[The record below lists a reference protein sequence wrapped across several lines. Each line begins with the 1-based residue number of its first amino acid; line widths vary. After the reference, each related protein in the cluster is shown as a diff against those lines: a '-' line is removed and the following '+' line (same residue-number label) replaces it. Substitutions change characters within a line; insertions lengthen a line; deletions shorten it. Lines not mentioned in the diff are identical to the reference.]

1 MKGNPIKMGT
11 MKGTAGYKSAL
22 KQISNPDTQLGGYTK
37 SQKNRAF
44 GEDVDPREGAKTLK
58 TSVWNYHRMKK
69 KWQKRQEEQP
79 EIKETPSD
87 KSKEEV
93 KEEETSTNDNIITTH
108 DDDYDYKFENGVY
121 LTKRKDSEN
130 WITPKENIQKVIA
143 EKVFGIEE
151 EVTEEKPKK
160 EQLGPTVEK
169 AEELLQQQETD
180 PTDASYYPPMQEQL
194 ERLVN
199 VTNKTAE
206 INKMELSDFI
216 GQTVEFDQ
224 GGSWEVN
231 TKGEVVRTDQQQF
244 MPTTQAQGERVLNTL
259 KEQLKKAL

>member
-1 MKGNPIKMGT
+1 MAFKMKGNPIKMGT

-44 GEDVDPREGAKTLK
+44 GEDVDPREGAKALR

-69 KWQKRQEEQP
+69 RWKKRQEEQP
-79 EIKETPSD
+79 E
-87 KSKEEV
+87 V
-93 KEEETSTNDNIITTH
+93 KEKVEETSTDESSDVESNDNIITTH

-169 AEELLQQQETD
+169 AEQQQETD
-180 PTDASYYPPMQEQL
+180 PAVASYYPPMQEQL

-231 TKGEVVRTDQQQF
+231 FEGKVVRTDQQQY
-244 MPTTQAQGERVLNTL
+244 MPTTQAQEERVLNTL